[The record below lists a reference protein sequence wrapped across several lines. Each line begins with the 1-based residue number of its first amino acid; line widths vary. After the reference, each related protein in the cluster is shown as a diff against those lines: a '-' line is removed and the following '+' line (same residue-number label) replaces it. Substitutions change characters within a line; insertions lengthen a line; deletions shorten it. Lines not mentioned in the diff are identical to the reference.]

1 MKDNTNEDIKQEQTG
16 TGIPVDT
23 VRSNDDSVEADG
35 GTDRNGTNSPEAAE
49 SNEAKEELRR
59 IVEEIARED
68 ERPMSANFTLKK
80 ILGGEFLTAKLL
92 RQQAGLIVLVMFF
105 VIVYISNRYSCDQQR
120 ITISKLDKELEEA
133 KFRAMTTSSELTKI
147 SRESNVLQMLQNNK
161 DSVLHIPSQ
170 PPYIINVPE
179 Q

>member
-1 MKDNTNEDIKQEQTG
+1 MTG
-16 TGIPVDT
+16 GDT
-23 VRSNDDSVEADG
+23 QSAEAEG
-35 GTDRNGTNSPEAAE
+35 RGQNANGETDAKKTDADKTEAR
-49 SNEAKEELRR
+49 EELKR
-59 IVEEIARED
+59 IVQEIARED

-92 RQQAGLIVLVMFF
+92 RQQIGIILLIMGF
-105 VIVYISNRYSCDQQR
+105 VIVYIANRYSCDKQR
-120 ITISKLDKELEEA
+120 IKISRLNKELEEA
-133 KFRAMTTSSELTKI
+133 KFRAMTTASELTKI